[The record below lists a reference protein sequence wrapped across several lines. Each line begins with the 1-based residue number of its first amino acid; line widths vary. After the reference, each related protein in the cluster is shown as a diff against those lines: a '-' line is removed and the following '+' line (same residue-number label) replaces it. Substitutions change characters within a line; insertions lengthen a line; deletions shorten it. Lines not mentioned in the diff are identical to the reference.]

1 MEDIGRESLVVHHRV
16 FMEEKAVIIAK
27 WEVLERQL
35 HTIQNGIDHLDE
47 EITEL
52 DEE

>member
-1 MEDIGRESLVVHHRV
+1 
-16 FMEEKAVIIAK
+16 MEERAVIIAK

-35 HTIQNGIDHLDE
+35 HVIQDGIDYLDE
-47 EITEL
+47 EIAEL